1 MNKLTYED
9 IKKYQSSSVQYS
21 PLINSSSAFIQMENF
36 FQEKGLTEEE
46 IRIQFNYSYQNQ
58 SLLPFNYISL
68 PTLPFTILDEQSG
81 IAIEPLSQIMQIKNA
96 EKYYEENKDK
106 FLQNFEGKYLAI
118 INENSYK
125 VGDDLASVAQSAYQ
139 EFGYQDIFITKV
151 TKELEIIRLTR
162 PRLQK

>member
-1 MNKLTYED
+1 MNRITYED
-9 IKKYQSSSVQYS
+9 IKKYQSSSMQYS
-21 PLINSSSAFIQMENF
+21 PLVNSSSAFIQMENF
-36 FQEKGLTEEE
+36 FQNRGLNEEE
-46 IRIQFNYSYQNQ
+46 IRIQFNYFNQNQ
-58 SLLPFNYISL
+58 SFLPFNYISL
-68 PTLPFTILDEQSG
+68 PTLPFTIPDEPYSTG
-81 IAIEPLSQIMQIKNA
+81 AEPLLQIMSIKDA

-125 VGDDLASVAQSAYQ
+125 VGDDFASVAQSAYQ

-151 TKELEIIRLTR
+151 IEETEIIRLTR